1 MENKTLS
8 NKDFLNEVTK
18 KLVPIARKQEIDNK
32 FFKVKEE
39 KENELLNFENKLRM
53 KILQEKQNKF
63 NLEKKTIDKIQ
74 NLSICISKLNP
85 STISNINSAF
95 STKKDSIIQTEEDET
110 GILLEKV
117 AMLEKD
123 NQLNINKK

>member
-1 MENKTLS
+1 MENKTLN